1 MKVWNLN
8 HWTTKKFPELSSDQ
22 PKIRLLDV
30 KDALYEPCAN
40 HKTKTYRKCTK
51 EREKRVPSL
60 FNVKT
65 IKHALTTAENCIAN
79 LFFIVSITLNCL
91 PYLCA

>member
-40 HKTKTYRKCTK
+40 HKTKTYSRYTKDREKGIKAYHYAKSSIQNGRQQERKKGTK
-51 EREKRVPSL
+51 EIL
-60 FNVKT
+60 TGYKT
-65 IKHALTTAENCIAN
+65 IR
-79 LFFIVSITLNCL
+79 
-91 PYLCA
+91 

>member
-40 HKTKTYRKCTK
+40 HKTKTYSRYTK
-51 EREKRVPSL
+51 DREKGIKAYHYEKQIHERRQEEKKKRTREKQ
-60 FNVKT
+60 NYHKT
-65 IKHALTTAENCIAN
+65 IKWH
-79 LFFIVSITLNCL
+79 
-91 PYLCA
+91 